1 MEELLVVD
9 VAVTVAITIAVT
21 VAVVAVSAADVL
33 RAVEDDCHVLVGV
46 LLIEYVDFLQEAAV
60 HDAGADDEE
69 ADIDIFL
76 QDNRVGDDVDGRTVN
91 DDVVILVLHLFHQ
104 FAHFVVEEKLCRV
117 GRYDADGHDV
127 HSDAEGILLDER
139 VRVVVESGE
148 VVADADFRFTDDA
161 GERAV
166 AQVEVDGEHFFVLQS
181 DDFGKVGCD
190 EALSGAGV
198 EGGQHDDLAAV
209 VEAVDKVVEFGSQ
222 DAEGFVDEVA

>member
-91 DDVVILVLHLFHQ
+91 DDVVILVFHFFHQ
-104 FAHFVVEEKLCRV
+104 FAHSVVEEKLCRV

-127 HSDAEGILLDER
+127 HSDAECILLDER
-139 VRVVVESGE
+139 VRVVVESCE

-166 AQVEVDGEHFFVLQS
+166 AQVEVDGKHFFVLQS
-181 DDFGKVGCD
+181 
-190 EALSGAGV
+190 
-198 EGGQHDDLAAV
+198 
-209 VEAVDKVVEFGSQ
+209 GSC
-222 DAEGFVDEVA
+222 